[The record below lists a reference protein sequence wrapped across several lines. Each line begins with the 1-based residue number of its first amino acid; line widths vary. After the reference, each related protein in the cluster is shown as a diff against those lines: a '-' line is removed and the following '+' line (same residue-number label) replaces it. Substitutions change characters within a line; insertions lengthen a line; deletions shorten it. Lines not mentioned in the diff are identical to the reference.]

1 MAPIRVGFIGLASN
15 DASWSNW
22 AHIPY
27 LRQTRKYEIVALLN
41 SSKKSAQK
49 AVQFN
54 DLPAATAA
62 YGDPESFA
70 KDHNIDLVVCSVRVD
85 RHFALIKPSIEAGK
99 DCKRVRSCTHMS
111 VSSMVR
117 NLIRFKAS

>member
-1 MAPIRVGFIGLASN
+1 MSAIRVGFIGLASN
-15 DASWSNW
+15 DASWSTY

-27 LRQTRKYEIVALLN
+27 LRQTQKYKIVALLS
-41 SSKKSAQK
+41 SSKESAEK

-62 YGDPESFA
+62 YGDPASFA
-70 KDHNIDLVVCSVRVD
+70 KDPNIDLVVCVVRVD

-99 DCKRVRSCTHMS
+99 DCEFVRSSTPISLLTMI
-111 VSSMVR
+111 R
-117 NLIRFKAS
+117 DLIKFKAS